1 VLRYTSR
8 TGKFGT
14 LSGTPPYSVAYHATG
29 MDVLF
34 HWAGNGV
41 MQDRRSS
48 RAGGHGQG
56 MPHGHLWLSLERVM
70 NKTRT

>member
-14 LSGTPPYSVAYHATG
+14 LSGTPPYSVAYHATA

-34 HWAGNGV
+34 H
-41 MQDRRSS
+41 
-48 RAGGHGQG
+48 
-56 MPHGHLWLSLERVM
+56 
-70 NKTRT
+70 